1 MDYPTKEKI
10 LASIRPGMK
19 LDKAFFYKVYGY
31 EISFPGF
38 AEIAIKTLE
47 NAGCSKARAY
57 YERIV
62 FDYEERQKGSLKPI
76 AKWLS
81 DKSNADYEK
90 RCDLAKEGSED
101 VRQNL
106 LKQKKMLLMRLKENL
121 QT

>member
-1 MDYPTKEKI
+1 MDYPTKEKF
-10 LASIRPGMK
+10 LAGIQPGMK
-19 LDKAFFYKVYGY
+19 LDKAFFLKVYGY

-62 FDYEERQKGSLKPI
+62 FDYEEKQKDSLKPI

-81 DKSNADYEK
+81 DKSNADYDK
-90 RCDLAKEGSED
+90 RCSLANEGSED

-106 LKQKKMLLMRLKENL
+106 LKQKKTLLMILKDSL
-121 QT
+121 QK

>member
-1 MDYPTKEKI
+1 MDYPTKEKFI
-10 LASIRPGMK
+10 ASICPGMK
-19 LDKAFFYKVYGY
+19 LDKAFFLKVYGY

-38 AEIAIKTLE
+38 AEIAIRALE
-47 NAGCSKARAY
+47 DAGCSKAMAY
-57 YERIV
+57 YERII
-62 FDYEERQKGSLKPI
+62 FEYEEKQKDGLKPI